1 MMIILMVLKV
11 GLNLLMVKNIEAA
24 GTASPTIAWVE
35 GIPYSRAHCGNCNHD
50 RIDDNKTAADD
61 DPVLKSPL

>member
-1 MMIILMVLKV
+1 MMMLMMIILMVLKV
-11 GLNLLMVKNIEAA
+11 GLNLLMVKNIEAV

-50 RIDDNKTAADD
+50 HIDVDEAAADD
-61 DPVLKSPL
+61 DDE